1 MQSLKVSILNE
12 LGRGYSVNTI
22 CTRLGITYNEL
33 CKEAEDLEVYNSL
46 KRWFPLYD
54 FKAKEEVKEVKQ
66 EPKEE
71 PVIVEE
77 VVEQAEE
84 LVEEPK
90 PLETK
95 EKPVKK
101 KRNTK
106 KKVV

>member
-54 FKAKEEVKEVKQ
+54 FKAKEEVKQ

-77 VVEQAEE
+77 VVEKVEE
-84 LVEEPK
+84 PIEEPK

-95 EKPVKK
+95 EKTVKK